1 MTLRQLPKIIS
12 KSLLVRTQRDDD
24 FFRAEDIEATQVRE
38 QNSIMIES
46 SKLVKDSKAK
56 LIIMERDPYLSLCI
70 G

>member
-1 MTLRQLPKIIS
+1 MTLRQLPRIIS
-12 KSLLVRTQRDDD
+12 KSLLVRAQRDDD

-46 SKLVKDSKAK
+46 SKLVKDSEAK
-56 LIIMERDPYLSLCI
+56 LVIMERDPYLSLCI